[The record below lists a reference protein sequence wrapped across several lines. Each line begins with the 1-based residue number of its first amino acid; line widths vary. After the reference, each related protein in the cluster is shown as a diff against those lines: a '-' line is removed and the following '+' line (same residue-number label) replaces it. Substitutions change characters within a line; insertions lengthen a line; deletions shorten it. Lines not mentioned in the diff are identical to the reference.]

1 MVSLDSLKTKL
12 HDLLIEKD
20 GAVKPWDLKDI
31 FAQAKEL
38 NLEEKQVNKLLVEVD
53 QSINWEAIRKQKEDS
68 IKKVEDL
75 KRIVQEQAEKEQ
87 NAEETLD
94 FMIKQCAAD
103 KVINSNEIAV
113 FFEVSASLNQN
124 EIKSALLFKN
134 YIEKNNFVP
143 LTTPKGTSI
152 KTLLLSTDWYKD
164 QLPPPPPPLP
174 KPFPWKHV
182 IVASSFLLIASGVL
196 FYLLWLKPYLEDRN
210 AKRYYTYVDNLIMRS
225 SQLAGVD
232 YNFLQKLKYGTELLV
247 YSANPESSEWATV
260 KANEQ
265 KGYVSTQFILN
276 KRDFYELN
284 GIFGDPESKEA
295 ISSGKCRKAL
305 LTYFQDTTSRNII
318 GKIDPQV
325 QQEIYGS
332 SKNREIWQVF
342 SKGKDVKPN
351 TVAYPKFTNMNSKFT
366 DFACIIK
373 NITTNKRKILLFSF
387 SETGI
392 PSLVFEAD
400 APDEGYIKSIK
411 RLRNGADAPVIEYTN
426 F

>member
-1 MVSLDSLKTKL
+1 MASLDSLKTKL
-12 HDLLIEKD
+12 YDLLIEKD
-20 GAVKPWDLKDI
+20 GDVKPWDLKDI

-75 KRIVQEQAEKEQ
+75 KRIAQEQTEKEQ

-164 QLPPPPPPLP
+164 QLPAPPPPPP
-174 KPFPWKHV
+174 KPFPWKQV
-182 IVASSFLLIASGVL
+182 IVAISLLIIAGGVV
-196 FYLLWLKPYLEDRN
+196 FYLLWLKPYLEDKN
-210 AKRYYTYVDNLIMRS
+210 AKRYYTYVDNLILRS
-225 SQLAGVD
+225 TQVAGVD

-247 YSANPESSEWATV
+247 YSENPETSEWASV
-260 KANEQ
+260 KANGQ
-265 KGYVSTQFILN
+265 KGFVSTQFILN
-276 KRDFYELN
+276 KRDFYELT
-284 GIFGDPESKEA
+284 GIFGDTESKEA
-295 ISSGKCRKAL
+295 ISSGKCRLAL
-305 LTYFQDTTSRNII
+305 LKYFQDTISRNIM
-318 GKIDPQV
+318 GKIDPQI
-325 QQEIYGS
+325 QQEIYGGQ
-332 SKNREIWQVF
+332 KNKEVWQVF
-342 SKGKDVKPN
+342 SKGKDIKPN
-351 TVAYPKFTNMNSKFT
+351 TVAFPRFTDPNSKFT

-373 NITTNKRKILLFSF
+373 NIATNQRKLLIFTF
-387 SETGI
+387 SEIGI
-392 PSLVFEAD
+392 PSLVYEAD
-400 APDEGYIKSIK
+400 APEVGYIVSIK
-411 RLRNGADAPVIEYTN
+411 RSRKYDETQPIIAYSN
-426 F
+426 